1 MSQPEPPAD
10 HAAVAKKVS
19 YLVWARAGRE
29 VEVFGLTPKH
39 QVSHATTD
47 EIRGVAVPIETA
59 NDFGRV
65 RVEKSAWN
73 RVRVDERFG
82 GLLVESA
89 SRVVVSLTEAR
100 I

>member
-1 MSQPEPPAD
+1 
-10 HAAVAKKVS
+10 
-19 YLVWARAGRE
+19 
-29 VEVFGLTPKH
+29 
-39 QVSHATTD
+39 
-47 EIRGVAVPIETA
+47 VAVPIETA

-73 RVRVDERFG
+73 RVRVDERFR